1 MLQSGM
7 YPYCLRR
14 AARTISSLWACRKT
28 LKAGE
33 AAAKSRREEVVMQA
47 ARASCEVEERA
58 AKAKTWVEPPHG
70 MVSVYLGGRGWTCKG
85 RECCA

>member
-1 MLQSGM
+1 MWGRLECGLVYSGSCPQVLQSGM
-7 YPYCLRR
+7 YPYCLQR

-58 AKAKTWVEPPHG
+58 AKAKT
-70 MVSVYLGGRGWTCKG
+70 
-85 RECCA
+85 